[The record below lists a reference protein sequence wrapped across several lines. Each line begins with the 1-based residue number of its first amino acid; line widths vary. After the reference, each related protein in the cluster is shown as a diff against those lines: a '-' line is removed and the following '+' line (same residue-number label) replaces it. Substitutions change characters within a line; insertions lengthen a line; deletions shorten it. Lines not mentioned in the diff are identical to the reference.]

1 MKKNNEKLKNVI
13 ENVIKNRL
21 RIIKKSGGK
30 LIKNKLGFIG
40 RNRFLITQNTP
51 SEEGKDTITN
61 LEEKY
66 SNIMGVLP
74 PDVPVVEKN
83 ILNFSRYTM
92 LLEEGT
98 NTEERYLER
107 MLVEFIF
114 TFGSGKIIIQKVM
127 RFYAKIVTVQLVSG
141 VIAHINYLSVRSL
154 KRVLYHAQKS
164 SVGVFEKTFLS
175 FCRFKHVQNKTS
187 FHAINQNLYT
197 SNSLNRFWSQFVP
210 RLKMY
215 HHLNCYKWQDLR
227 RYVPILGERGCV
239 ISVPGVGA
247 RRYTVGPTQEKI
259 FAVNVSRNQSKKRLL
274 KRSPSLEC

>member
-92 LLEEGT
+92 LLEEEQT
-98 NTEERYLER
+98 
-107 MLVEFIF
+107 
-114 TFGSGKIIIQKVM
+114 QK
-127 RFYAKIVTVQLVSG
+127 KDIW
-141 VIAHINYLSVRSL
+141 
-154 KRVLYHAQKS
+154 K
-164 SVGVFEKTFLS
+164 
-175 FCRFKHVQNKTS
+175 
-187 FHAINQNLYT
+187 
-197 SNSLNRFWSQFVP
+197 
-210 RLKMY
+210 
-215 HHLNCYKWQDLR
+215 
-227 RYVPILGERGCV
+227 
-239 ISVPGVGA
+239 
-247 RRYTVGPTQEKI
+247 
-259 FAVNVSRNQSKKRLL
+259 
-274 KRSPSLEC
+274 EC